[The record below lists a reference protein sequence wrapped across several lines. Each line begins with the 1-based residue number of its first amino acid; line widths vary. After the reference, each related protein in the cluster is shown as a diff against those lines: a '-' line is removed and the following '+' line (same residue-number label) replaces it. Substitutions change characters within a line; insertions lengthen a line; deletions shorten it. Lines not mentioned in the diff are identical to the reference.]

1 MARDWTA
8 PQSKERI
15 MKMQLQ
21 YQQSAEGFIEK
32 KAERF
37 AEQYAKA
44 KAEADAKKGKY
55 SIMTRP
61 TFNTQGL
68 SLTETEDLTDENWA
82 YAQKHGKYS
91 EPDMDFDEAYEL
103 SCQGFL

>member
-1 MARDWTA
+1 
-8 PQSKERI
+8 
-15 MKMQLQ
+15 MQLR
-21 YQQSAEGFIEK
+21 YQQSAKGFAEK

-68 SLTETEDLTDENWA
+68 SLAEAEDLADKNWA
-82 YAQKHGKYS
+82 YTQKHSKYTD
-91 EPDMDFDEAYEL
+91 PDMNSEKRYEL
-103 SCQGFL
+103 SYQGFL